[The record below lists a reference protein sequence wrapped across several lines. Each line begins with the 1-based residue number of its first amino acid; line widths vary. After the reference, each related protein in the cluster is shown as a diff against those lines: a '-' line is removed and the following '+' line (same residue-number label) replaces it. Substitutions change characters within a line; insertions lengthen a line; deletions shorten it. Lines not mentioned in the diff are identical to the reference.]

1 MEDDPRHRHP
11 PAMLSREEA
20 AAHVGVS
27 ATVFDEEVAAG
38 MWPQPIRRG
47 RKGTKPTWSV
57 AALDARIAALDAM
70 DPLSPPSAGPLP
82 PGQEAAPVRTEQQQ
96 HALERLRARHG

>member
-1 MEDDPRHRHP
+1 
-11 PAMLSREEA
+11 MLSREEA
-20 AAHVGVS
+20 AAFVGVS

-57 AALDARIAALDAM
+57 AALDARAKALDAM
-70 DPLSPPSAGPLP
+70 DPLSLPPAGPPSPA
-82 PGQEAAPVRTEQQQ
+82 QEAAPVRTEQQQ
-96 HALERLRARHG
+96 QALKRLRARHG

>member
-1 MEDDPRHRHP
+1 MENDPRDRHP
-11 PAMLSREEA
+11 PVMLNREAA

-57 AALDARIAALDAM
+57 AALDARAKALDAM
-70 DPLSPPSAGPLP
+70 NPPLP
-82 PGQEAAPVRTEQQQ
+82 PPAGPPPPAQDAASVRTEQQRQ
-96 HALERLRARHG
+96 ALDRLRARHG